1 MLEIFY
7 LVLAFTIGFGNA
19 TQLVMISAI
28 SKSRGSVEGAFTSL
42 VSTILGVAI
51 ILSILAIRQGNISLP
66 QPLDRLTFYVVLGA
80 LSMVVL
86 LLVMRGLNIYFAITG
101 LFALPFLIG
110 AGFIG
115 PKIGVGLYLV
125 IVLAGQMAGAVVH
138 DHFGT
143 FGGVIHRF
151 DLLRALGI
159 FALLTGVVLV
169 RGVR

>member
-1 MLEIFY
+1 MLDIFY
-7 LVLAFTIGFGNA
+7 IFIAFGIGLGNA

-42 VSTILGVAI
+42 VSTVLGIAL
-51 ILSILAIRQGNISLP
+51 ILSFLALRQGNIALP
-66 QPLDRLTFYVVLGA
+66 QPLDRLTFYLFLTA
-80 LSMVVL
+80 LCLVGL
-86 LLVMRGLNIYFAITG
+86 LTVMKGLNVYFAITG

-110 AGFIG
+110 AGLIG

-125 IVLAGQMAGAVVH
+125 VVLAGQMTGAVVH

-143 FGGVIHRF
+143 FGNAIHRF

>member
-1 MLEIFY
+1 M
-7 LVLAFTIGFGNA
+7 
-19 TQLVMISAI
+19 
-28 SKSRGSVEGAFTSL
+28 K
-42 VSTILGVAI
+42 
-51 ILSILAIRQGNISLP
+51 
-66 QPLDRLTFYVVLGA
+66 
-80 LSMVVL
+80 
-86 LLVMRGLNIYFAITG
+86 GLNVYFAITG

-110 AGFIG
+110 AGLIG

-125 IVLAGQMAGAVVH
+125 IVLAGQMTGAVVH

-143 FGGVIHRF
+143 FGNAIHRF